1 MRLPIL
7 NRRIHYWG
15 TLAVAIPLFVVM
27 TTGIL
32 LQLKKE
38 IPWVQPS
45 ERKGNG
51 TVPTVS
57 FDEMLVKIQSEP
69 GFEHVTWDDVKRID
83 VRPSKGIAKW
93 TLSGD
98 WEFQVDSE
106 TAQVLQFAI
115 RRSDWIEAMH
125 DGSFFGGDV
134 AKYGVFLPAALA
146 LVIMWGSGLW
156 MFWQP
161 IQAKRRK
168 RLARQKSQPVS
179 TKP

>member
-15 TLAVAIPLFVVM
+15 TLAVAIPLFIVM

-51 TVPTVS
+51 KVPTVT
-57 FDEMLVKIQSEP
+57 FEEMFVKIQSEP
-69 GFEHVTWDDVKRID
+69 GFEHLTWEDVKRID

-106 TAQVLQFAI
+106 TAQVLQSAI

-125 DGSFFGGDV
+125 DGSYFGGDA

-146 LVIMWGSGLW
+146 LALMWGSGLW

-168 RLARQKSQPVS
+168 RLARAKSQMNTTTP
-179 TKP
+179 